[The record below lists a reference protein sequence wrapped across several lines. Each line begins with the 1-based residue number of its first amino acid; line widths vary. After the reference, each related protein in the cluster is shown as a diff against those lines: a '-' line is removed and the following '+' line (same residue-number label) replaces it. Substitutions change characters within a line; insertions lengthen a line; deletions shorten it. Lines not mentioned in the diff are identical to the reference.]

1 MTMIPGGLTERH
13 LKELRE
19 TPKTIMSKV
28 PVRGLREESGHRR
41 CNLTLHA
48 PTDSTVR
55 FEVFIRQTLRY
66 IENFSLGLI
75 YHPRDKGHGAIT
87 LVRYNG
93 AHGEQMLTPDGH
105 YAQPHI
111 HYLTAE
117 ELARGYLQPRAL
129 RRVLTDRFSTL
140 EDAIPVFLQD
150 IGVSNVNTYFE
161 DLMQGKLFNGC

>member
-1 MTMIPGGLTERH
+1 
-13 LKELRE
+13 
-19 TPKTIMSKV
+19 MSKV

-161 DLMQGKLFNGC
+161 DLTQGKLFNGR

>member
-1 MTMIPGGLTERH
+1 MTMIPGGLTERE

-19 TPKTIMSKV
+19 TPKTIESKV
-28 PVRGLREESGHRR
+28 PRRGFREESGHLR

-48 PTDSTVR
+48 PTDPIVR
-55 FEVFIRQTLRY
+55 FEVFVRQTVRY

-75 YHPRDKGHGAIT
+75 YHARDRVHGAIT

-117 ELARGYLQPRAL
+117 ELAQGYLQPRAL
-129 RRVLTDRFSTL
+129 RRELTDRFSTL

-161 DLMQGKLFNGC
+161 DITQGKLFNDC

>member
-1 MTMIPGGLTERH
+1 MLVT
-13 LKELRE
+13 
-19 TPKTIMSKV
+19 KV
-28 PVRGLREESGHRR
+28 
-41 CNLTLHA
+41 
-48 PTDSTVR
+48 
-55 FEVFIRQTLRY
+55 
-66 IENFSLGLI
+66 
-75 YHPRDKGHGAIT
+75 HGAIT

-117 ELARGYLQPRAL
+117 ELAQGYLQPRAL
-129 RRVLTDRFSTL
+129 RRELTDRFSTL

-161 DLMQGKLFNGC
+161 DITQGKLFNGLLTASEQH